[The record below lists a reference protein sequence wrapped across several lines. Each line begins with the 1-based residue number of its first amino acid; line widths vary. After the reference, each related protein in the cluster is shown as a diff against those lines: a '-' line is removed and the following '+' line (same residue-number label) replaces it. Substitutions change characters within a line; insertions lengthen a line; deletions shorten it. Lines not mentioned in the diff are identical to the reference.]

1 MIQRTI
7 QVGKTRVDVD
17 KIVAYEPY
25 YSNDEHI
32 TLLLLDNGTNFYEMG
47 INFETSEE
55 RDDSIIELDKCFK
68 K

>member
-17 KIVAYEPY
+17 KIVAYGPY

-32 TLLLLDNGTNFYEMG
+32 TLLLLDNGTNFFKLG
-47 INFETSEE
+47 INFKTLEE
-55 RDDSIIELDKCFK
+55 RDNSIIELDKCFK

>member
-32 TLLLLDNGTNFYEMG
+32 TLLLLDKRWLKHLMF
-47 INFETSEE
+47 IHQKH
-55 RDDSIIELDKCFK
+55 L
-68 K
+68 